1 VVSNVPHRRPKRRP
15 DPDPD
20 EEMRKTELAIRQLER
35 AELYVVSAINLELA
49 NPALRRAL
57 HELRGGLLAV
67 HELLRKPHLAT

>member
-1 VVSNVPHRRPKRRP
+1 VSIRPRPHQLPGP
-15 DPDPD
+15 DPDD
-20 EEMRKTELAIRQLER
+20 ELRKTEAAVRQLER

-57 HELRGGLLAV
+57 HLLHGQLLEV

>member
-1 VVSNVPHRRPKRRP
+1 VNI
-15 DPDPD
+15 DPRIRHPAEPNPG
-20 EEMRKTELAIRQLER
+20 EELRKTETAVRQLER

-57 HELRGGLLAV
+57 HLLHGQLLEV